1 MCRSLHRS
9 RRCKDRIKCQNLA
22 KHITN
27 QLPTVDLSSGLPGR
41 FVSNPTVAHDSSA
54 ADLCFPG
61 KDWEGTGLGGGM
73 RQGLPF
79 ETNTTG
85 GCWGRP
91 AGAAIGPA
99 LAYKSLAPLPRQV
112 LCTVL
117 APASSQFADH
127 LASPA
132 SFKSI
137 CGRLTAIKHS
147 LPKVLQ
153 IQQPGLC

>member
-1 MCRSLHRS
+1 
-9 RRCKDRIKCQNLA
+9 
-22 KHITN
+22 
-27 QLPTVDLSSGLPGR
+27 
-41 FVSNPTVAHDSSA
+41 
-54 ADLCFPG
+54 
-61 KDWEGTGLGGGM
+61 M

-99 LAYKSLAPLPRQV
+99 LASKSLAPATTGAV
-112 LCTVL
+112 YCTGTYLV
-117 APASSQFADH
+117 PVADH
-127 LASPA
+127 LTGPA

-147 LPKVLQ
+147 LPKVPQ
-153 IQQPGLC
+153 IQQAGL